1 MIQLIATDMDGTLLG
16 NDAKITQANA
26 QAIKAA
32 QTKGCQ
38 VVVATG
44 RDYASASELIAAQ
57 NLNDVQLICLNGAQT
72 RSAKGDLLEEITFP
86 IADILSVYHALKD
99 EKVIF
104 QVYTSTD
111 VYGENRDE
119 TIALLSE
126 YFLSI
131 NEQLQTE
138 DAIAMSTEFTDQHIP
153 HFVDDFEVFLNSYTA
168 ESFLKII
175 VSGYRKDLID
185 YLTPKLAHLDAIA
198 ISASGGNNIEITH
211 KDAQKGIALRQ
222 LAQKSNIA
230 LNNVMAIGDNLN
242 DLSMLSVVGHPIA
255 MGNAVTTVKET
266 AKYTT
271 KHNYDSGVAHAIT
284 KFVLN

>member
-16 NDAKITQANA
+16 NDAKITQENALAIKQA
-26 QAIKAA
+26 QA
-32 QTKGCQ
+32 QGCK

-44 RDYASASELIAAQ
+44 REYASASQLLQEKGLE
-57 NLNDVQLICLNGAQT
+57 NLQLICLNGAQT
-72 RSAKGDLLEEITFP
+72 RAADGNLLEEIILP
-86 IADILSVYHALKD
+86 LADILNVYHALKD

-104 QVYTSTD
+104 QVYTSND
-111 VYGENRDE
+111 VYGENREE
-119 TIALLSE
+119 TIDLLSE

-131 NEQLQTE
+131 NEHLTTE
-138 DAIAMSTEFTDQHIP
+138 DAIAMSTDFTDRHIP
-153 HFVDDFEVFLNSYTA
+153 HFVDDFEAFLNSYTA

-185 YLTPKLAHLDAIA
+185 YLTPKLAHLDTIA

-211 KDAQKGIALRQ
+211 KNAQKGIALLQ
-222 LAQKSNIA
+222 LADKYDIA
-230 LNNVMAIGDNLN
+230 PSNVMALGDNLN

-255 MGNAVTTVKET
+255 MGNAVAAVKET
-266 AKYTT
+266 ALFTT

-284 KFVLN
+284 KFVLK